1 MQHFD
6 LCVIGSG
13 TGNSLIDE
21 RLSTMKVALVD
32 EAERFGGTCLLAGC
46 IPTKMFTHTAD
57 IAVGIRD
64 ASRFGIGVGEVKADW
79 PAIRDRVFGRID
91 PISQAGE
98 RYRAESQTVSLLRG
112 HAEFVSADQVVVT
125 GADGQKQTITADTFV
140 IAAGSRPF
148 LPEVAGLDD
157 PGLDGR
163 VHTSDTVMRMDVLP
177 ASMIILGSSAVA
189 LEMAHLFD
197 GLGVDVTLIA
207 RSGALL
213 RNADRDVSRV
223 LTDQVAARL
232 TVRLHQDVT
241 EVEPAPHGLTLYTT
255 DAHGI
260 EYSYQAESLLVATG
274 RVPNTDHLGLAAAGV
289 EVDDHGFIPVDDRL
303 TTSVPSI
310 FALGDVVNRHMLKHL
325 ANYQARIIAHNI
337 AHPSDPTAVDGRP
350 LPWAVFGTPQVAAIG
365 ATEAELEG
373 RNYVAGTHRYADVA
387 YGWALED
394 TTGFCKVLADP
405 DTGRLLGA
413 WILGPEASILLQ
425 PLVLA
430 MTAGIDVP
438 TLARG
443 EFWPH
448 PALSEVVENA
458 LLDLHIDPPRRR
470 RLLRRK

>member
-1 MQHFD
+1 MRHVEV
-6 LCVIGSG
+6 CVIGSG

-21 RLSTMKVALVD
+21 RLSSMDVALVD

-57 IAVGIRD
+57 IALAIRD
-64 ASRFGIGVGEVKADW
+64 AARFGLEDGPVHADW

-98 RYRAESQTVSLLRG
+98 RYRAESETVSLFRG
-112 HAEFVSADQVVVT
+112 HAEFISADQLLVT
-125 GADGQKQTITADTFV
+125 DADGSQETITADRFV
-140 IAAGSRPF
+140 IATGSRPF
-148 LPEVAGLDD
+148 IPDVAGLDD
-157 PGLDGR
+157 PALAGL
-163 VHTSDTVMRMDVLP
+163 VHTSDTVMRMDALP

-213 RNADRDVSRV
+213 RAADADVSRV
-223 LTDQVAARL
+223 LTDQVAARM
-232 TVRLHQDVT
+232 TVRLHQEVT

-255 DAHGI
+255 DVHGI
-260 EYSYQAESLLVATG
+260 EYSYQAETLLLATG
-274 RVPNTDHLGLAAAGV
+274 RVPNTDRIGLAAAGV
-289 EVDDHGFIPVDDRL
+289 ATDDHGFIRVDETM

-337 AHPSDPTAVDGRP
+337 VHPSDQITVDDRP

-365 ATEAELEG
+365 ASEADLDG
-373 RNYVAGTHRYADVA
+373 QRYATGLHRYADVA

-405 DTGRLLGA
+405 ATGRLLGA

-430 MTAGIDVP
+430 MTAGIDVR

-443 EFWPH
+443 QFWPH

-458 LLDLHIDPPRRR
+458 LLDLELDPPRRR
-470 RLLRRK
+470 RLLRRR